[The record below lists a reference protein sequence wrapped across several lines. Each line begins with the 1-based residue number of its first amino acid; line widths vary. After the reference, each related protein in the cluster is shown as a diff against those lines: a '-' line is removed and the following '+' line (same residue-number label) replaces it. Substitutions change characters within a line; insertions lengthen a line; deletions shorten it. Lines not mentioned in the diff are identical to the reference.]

1 MIVPVGVKVHVQV
14 VVAVLV
20 TILVELLVLAH
31 AIIIAHLFVP
41 LVHLMELQLKLY
53 KIMITQEKFKPLLLN
68 QVNIN

>member
-1 MIVPVGVKVHVQV
+1 MIAPVGVKVHVQV
-14 VVAVLV
+14 AAAVLV

-31 AIIIAHLFVP
+31 VIIIAHLSVP